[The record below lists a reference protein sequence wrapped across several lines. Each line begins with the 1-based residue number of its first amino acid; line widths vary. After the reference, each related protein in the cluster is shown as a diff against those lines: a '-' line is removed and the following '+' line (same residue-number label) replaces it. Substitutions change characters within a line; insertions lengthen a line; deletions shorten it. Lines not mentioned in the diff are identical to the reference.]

1 MLLILTRGIFLHFPH
16 YQKSGNLSTLLLAH
30 LSLLA
35 TKTLSSA
42 ATRLVSRRHTTLLL
56 LPNLSVGRHTQQ
68 QGRTG
73 LRDILYL
80 PKNFPD
86 IFWTNTNKMQANS
99 LTIFIIQ
106 QNIREC
112 QSDEAKK
119 HPIKT
124 GYNDSPPSQSKQI
137 TKSTKTSESLILR
150 KRRQANLQKNRH

>member
-16 YQKSGNLSTLLLAH
+16 YQKSGNLSTLLLAR
-30 LSLLA
+30 LILLA

-42 ATRLVSRRHTTLLL
+42 ATRPVSRRHTVLLL
-56 LPNLSVGRHTQQ
+56 LPNLSVGQHTQQ

-73 LRDILYL
+73 LRDILHQ
-80 PKNFPD
+80 PKKFPV

-99 LTIFIIQ
+99 LTIFIIR

-112 QSDEAKK
+112 QSDEANK

-124 GYNDSPPSQSKQI
+124 GYNVSPRSQSKQI
-137 TKSTKTSESLILR
+137 TKTTKTSESLILR
-150 KRRQANLQKNRH
+150 KRRQANLLKNRH